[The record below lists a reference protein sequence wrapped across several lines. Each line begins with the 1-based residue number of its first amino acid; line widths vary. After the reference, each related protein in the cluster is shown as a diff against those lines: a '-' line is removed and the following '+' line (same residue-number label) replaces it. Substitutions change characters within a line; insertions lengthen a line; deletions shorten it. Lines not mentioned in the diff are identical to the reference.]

1 MVQSTPT
8 QTNNSPTWL
17 RIGFRTTSV
26 GLAFWQ
32 VVPNVFFAAPATA
45 NTSVQESNDNG
56 WSNFINAESHDVSDL
71 DNLPALSRYS
81 ILPVPEAKLQP
92 SFASSV
98 LPAPPARQQLVA
110 CTQNCSNADLFVL
123 QQSNTVPPRQVL
135 PNLTPSTSSQSQINQ
150 AFSNADQ
157 TYLQR
162 LISGS
167 GNISQTTSP
176 QSTNF
181 LQFPSTASFPEQKLA
196 FETPASQ
203 SSSNSGLVDNPFVP
217 DFNFQGTSIVGDDE
231 FSGRARITA
240 TYPISQNLLIGGSV
254 EAVNGNAFVDST
266 DEGAR
271 LNELYLAASLPSSPN
286 LRLIAGQLDF
296 SSYFDRNSFA
306 KDGATQFFNGAFQT
320 SPAIVSSL
328 GNSNLGALVNWSV
341 NDNLELRAAA
351 FSSDSDLSDFSFDS
365 YAGEV
370 AYRSGNFIVRGTYV
384 SGRDGGAGTGFQ
396 NSFLIDRGDGQTGIL
411 PGDREVSYGIN
422 GEVYFPEANL
432 GLFGR
437 YGIYENQ
444 TLNLSG
450 DTFSVGVTLFDL
462 FSENDR
468 LGLAYGQTV
477 SNDSLQDLEGA
488 TSPEV
493 VEVFY
498 DFEPADNL
506 RVGASLQQTD
516 NFSDTVF
523 QFRLGY
529 DFGW

>member
-1 MVQSTPT
+1 MVQLTPT
-8 QTNNSPTWL
+8 QTSNSPSWL
-17 RIGFRTTSV
+17 KIGFRTTSV

-32 VVPNVFFAAPATA
+32 VIPNVLFAAPVAA
-45 NTSVQESNDNG
+45 NTSTQENNDNG
-56 WSNFINAESHDVSDL
+56 WGDFINIDPHGLSDFG
-71 DNLPALSRYS
+71 DLPALSRHS
-81 ILPVPEAKLQP
+81 ILPVPEAELQP

-98 LPAPPARQQLVA
+98 LPAPPARQRLET

-123 QQSNTVPPRQVL
+123 QQPSTVPPRQVL
-135 PNLTPSTSSQSQINQ
+135 PNLAPSTSAQSQVNQ
-150 AFSNADQ
+150 AFTNTEQ

-176 QSTNF
+176 QSTDF
-181 LQFPSTASFPEQKLA
+181 LQFPSTVSFPEQRLA
-196 FETPASQ
+196 FETPVPQ
-203 SSSNSGLVDNPFVP
+203 SRGNSGLVDNPFVP
-217 DFNFQGTSIVGDDE
+217 DFNFQGTSIVGSEE

-240 TYPISQNLLIGGSV
+240 TYPLSQNLLIGGSV
-254 EAVNGNAFVDST
+254 EAVNGSAFVDST

-296 SSYFDRNSFA
+296 SSYFDRNSFS

-328 GNSNLGALVNWSV
+328 GNSNLGALLNWSV
-341 NDNLELRAAA
+341 SDNLELRAAT
-351 FSSDSDLSDFSFDS
+351 FSSDPDLSDLNFDS

-444 TLNLSG
+444 TLDLSG
-450 DTFSVGVTLFDL
+450 DTFSIGVTLFDL
-462 FSENDR
+462 FSDNDR

-498 DFEPADNL
+498 DFEPVDNL
-506 RVGASLQQTD
+506 RVGASLQQT
-516 NFSDTVF
+516 NGFSDTVF